1 MSENLKEL
9 EARKNIYALISRL
22 LLVEMDEE
30 TLNFLKT
37 NEEALS
43 FFPNL
48 KEWDKFKTLDSK
60 KLIEEHFNVDFTN
73 ILLLHL
79 IPYESFYK
87 RDDQMINSGG
97 ENPVIEFYNRYD
109 FRADL
114 AEARAISPDHI
125 AIECEFMY
133 LLVDAQLK
141 ALKEKDNEAV
151 DNLKNI
157 QKEFMQKHLLSFAPM
172 FLINMKSESR
182 TPLYYDLAEMTMEFL
197 LSDYEE
203 LSK

>member
-1 MSENLKEL
+1 MSENLEQL

-37 NEEALS
+37 NEDALS

-48 KEWDKFKTLDSK
+48 NEWDKFRDLEPK

-73 ILLLHL
+73 VLLLHL

-97 ENPVIEFYNRYD
+97 ENPVIEFYNKS
-109 FRADL
+109 
-114 AEARAISPDHI
+114 ARKS
-125 AIECEFMY
+125 Y
-133 LLVDAQLK
+133 LL
-141 ALKEKDNEAV
+141 
-151 DNLKNI
+151 
-157 QKEFMQKHLLSFAPM
+157 
-172 FLINMKSESR
+172 
-182 TPLYYDLAEMTMEFL
+182 
-197 LSDYEE
+197 
-203 LSK
+203 